1 MFAVSPLQN
10 TKGVG
15 LSTCPEGFMV
25 IVNVFGVPSHVTLLL
40 VKCGVTVTVASIG
53 LVPVLIALNVG
64 IVPVP
69 LVDDNPIF
77 ELFIDQS

>member
-1 MFAVSPLQN
+1 MVAMVPLQN
-10 TKGVG
+10 TCGAG
-15 LSTCPEGFMV
+15 CCNSAEGFMV